1 MFLTN
6 RSGLLYY
13 NYIINFNYL
22 IMTTI
27 SIELPE
33 SIFHTLGKSPDELA
47 REMKIAAAVKWYELG
62 SISQGKAAEIA
73 GLNRIEFMDVLIR
86 YQVSPF
92 QYTAVELAEEIFC
105 FSRKD
110 AKEGKRILKFTQ
122 IMKVVLLFLVSN
134 CLLLSVL
141 QYLLKL

>member
-1 MFLTN
+1 
-6 RSGLLYY
+6 
-13 NYIINFNYL
+13 
-22 IMTTI
+22 MTTI

-47 REMKIAAAVKWYELG
+47 RDMKIAAAVKWYELG

-110 AKEGKRILKFTQ
+110 AKTQ
-122 IMKVVLLFLVSN
+122 RKERGS
-134 CLLLSVL
+134 
-141 QYLLKL
+141 